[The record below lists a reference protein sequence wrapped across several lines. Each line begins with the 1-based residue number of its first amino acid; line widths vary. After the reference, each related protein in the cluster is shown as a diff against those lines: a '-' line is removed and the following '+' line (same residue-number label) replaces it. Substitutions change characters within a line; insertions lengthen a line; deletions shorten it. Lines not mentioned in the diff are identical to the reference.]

1 MYISL
6 KDSCSKGFNK
16 WSDAHQ
22 PEIKKDV
29 LADGGDEVVAAGAG
43 LDNRRCV
50 AQAASSATARTRPG
64 YALKIRH
71 RIHFPRGYERPA
83 AYSASRS
90 SLNP

>member
-22 PEIKKDV
+22 REIKKDV
-29 LADGGDEVVAAGAG
+29 LADGGDEVVADGAG
-43 LDNRRCV
+43 LDNVDDV
-50 AQAASSATARTRPG
+50 AQAAS
-64 YALKIRH
+64 RH
-71 RIHFPRGYERPA
+71 RSYPARVRSENKTSHPFSAGYERPA

-90 SLNP
+90 ALNP

>member
-16 WSDAHQ
+16 WSDAHHL
-22 PEIKKDV
+22 EINKDV
-29 LADGGDEVVAAGAG
+29 LADGGDEVVA
-43 LDNRRCV
+43 RRCWSV
-50 AQAASSATARTRPG
+50 AQAASSATARARPG

-90 SLNP
+90 ALNP

>member
-6 KDSCSKGFNK
+6 KDSCSKDFNK

-29 LADGGDEVVAAGAG
+29 LADGVTKWWPRVLVCRPSG
-43 LDNRRCV
+43 LISHRSCPARVRSENEK
-50 AQAASSATARTRPG
+50 SHPFSA
-64 YALKIRH
+64 
-71 RIHFPRGYERPA
+71 GYERPA

-90 SLNP
+90 ALNP

>member
-29 LADGGDEVVAAGAG
+29 LADGGDEVVADGAG
-43 LDNRRCV
+43 LDNGR
-50 AQAASSATARTRPG
+50 
-64 YALKIRH
+64 
-71 RIHFPRGYERPA
+71 
-83 AYSASRS
+83 
-90 SLNP
+90 